1 MGRADNVSEFIRIGK
16 NEAEVE
22 VELFNAQDISGNY
35 EINRI
40 WWKDPS
46 KTRWS
51 LNGKVTTG
59 KEIQGLVKN
68 LNIQT
73 DNLCQFLPQDKVHDF
88 SKMNSKQLLGRTVD
102 AIGEPQLKDDH
113 ERLKNMQSDVAA
125 GEDRY
130 RMKMQALNDNRKK
143 CDSLE
148 KDVKNLEEKENIE
161 RNIIFLQKK
170 KEWNVCE
177 EAKQNTREA
186 QERRKN
192 VELKIKVE
200 EKKIIPIQKEIKNC
214 EKEME
219 DLHKSIKED
228 QQEFRASMGTAKNK
242 ADRIE
247 RIREEMDKLDDQMN
261 DILAEED
268 GKKRKIQELGAEIKR
283 LTKEVN
289 AEDSRD
295 NTEEGSTSAE
305 EMAAN
310 LNVLKADLKSMQNE
324 SIRLANTV
332 SELKMEMK
340 ALESKMGT
348 LKSARERLMNV
359 DNQKLEI
366 LREKLPQ
373 GKDAY
378 DAAQWLGKNM
388 DKFQTKV
395 YTPVFLHINVK
406 NTPTAMYLGK
416 LHGIFSSMKLW
427 QDFTSVIIKLCR
439 MTYFSH
445 IFSFIVQK
453 IQFHREI

>member
-22 VELFNAQDISGNY
+22 VELFNAQDNSGNY
-35 EINRI
+35 VINRM
-40 WWKDPS
+40 WWKEPS
-46 KTRWS
+46 KNKTRWT

-59 KEIQGLVKN
+59 KEIQGLVKK

-102 AIGEPQLKDDH
+102 AIGEAQLKEDH
-113 ERLKNMQSDVAA
+113 ERLKNMQNDVSA

-130 RMKMQALNDNRKK
+130 RMKMLALNDNRKK

-161 RNIIFLQKK
+161 RNISLLQKK

-192 VELKIKVE
+192 VELKIKIE
-200 EKKIIPIQKEIKNC
+200 EKKLIPIQKEMKNC
-214 EKEME
+214 EKEVE
-219 DLHKSIKED
+219 DLHKSIKDD
-228 QQEFRASMGTAKNK
+228 QQEFRASMGPAKNK

-261 DILAEED
+261 DILAEEA
-268 GKKRKIQELGAEIKR
+268 GKKLKIQELGAEIKR

-332 SELKMEMK
+332 SEQKMEMK

-348 LKSARERLMNV
+348 LKTARERLMNV

-366 LREKLPQ
+366 LKEKLPQ

-378 DAAQWLGKNM
+378 EAAQWLEKNM
-388 DKFQTKV
+388 DMFQAKV
-395 YTPVFLHINVK
+395 YTPVLLHINVK
-406 NTPTAMYLGK
+406 NPSTAMYLGK
-416 LHGIFSSMKLW
+416 FLGILSSMNLYNV
-427 QDFTSVIIKLCR
+427 S
-439 MTYFSH
+439 
-445 IFSFIVQK
+445 IVVP
-453 IQFHREI
+453 